1 MGIHGDDGEKTLPF
15 GLDVSPKGLQPRV
28 VFALLLVGSA
38 TGIWLSR
45 WGDSLLARGFWWL
58 LVVTLGSLC
67 GGLYWRLVLF
77 DAADFE
83 RDDTVRAVSERW
95 RRVEGLAVAG
105 LLLGGVGS
113 VATGAVDRPLDAGE
127 LTVSVGVVL
136 APLLWVTLG
145 RYTDDERYEL
155 TTVLRWLFFAVVC
168 GSILGFSWTETHGRF
183 LEWAVRTGHI
193 GSFVLWI
200 GGASWHNFVVLP
212 SIRARPDAADAIKAG
227 ARRFRRH
234 LPAVITVFFLTGVYQ
249 ATGLLGHSISALVG
263 TPAGRLVAV
272 KFVVLAVLTG
282 LVAVNLRRAPKKGG
296 PSG

>member
-1 MGIHGDDGEKTLPF
+1 MGIHGDDGEKPLPF

-28 VFALLLVGSA
+28 VFALLLIGAAV
-38 TGIWLSR
+38 GIWLSR

-58 LVVTLGSLC
+58 LVVALGSLC

-83 RDDTVRAVSERW
+83 SDDTAHAVSGRW

-113 VATGAVDRPLDAGE
+113 VATGAVDRPLDVGE
-127 LTVSVGVVL
+127 LAVGVGIGL
-136 APLLWVTLG
+136 APLLWAALG
-145 RYTDDERYEL
+145 RYTDDERAG
-155 TTVLRWLFFAVVC
+155 TTTSIRWLFFAVVL
-168 GSILGFSWTETHGRF
+168 GSLLGFSWTETHGRF

-193 GSFVLWI
+193 GSFALWI

-212 SIRARPDAADAIKAG
+212 SVRARPDAADAIKTG

-249 ATGLLGHSISALVG
+249 ATGLLGHSVSALVD
-263 TPAGRLVAV
+263 TPVGRVVTV
-272 KFVVLAVLTG
+272 KLVVLAVLTG
-282 LVAVNLRRAPKKGG
+282 LVAVNFRRARKKGG
-296 PSG
+296 PGR